1 MHSVRGFA
9 LTCLAA
15 LACAATAGAQPY
27 FEETFDADL
36 GAMIAG
42 NDGQASNGWVW
53 DSTCPAAPLADHS
66 APGTAHWTNPTTC
79 LDYGNGGSSDRLST
93 GRVEVPCSRG
103 VVLTFNYYLDF
114 AEGASCDRARVEYS
128 VDGVNYTVAADNG
141 AQGSCF
147 LGPAADGVLRGQAPE
162 GAGGNAGIGNLQDS
176 ATWTPL
182 TAIFSDVQQG
192 DLMDLAFIGETTDGL
207 FNSGEGFFVDDVT
220 LACVPPIQAIPTLGP
235 AGVVGLGVL
244 LAAAGAF
251 ALARRRRQA

>member
-1 MHSVRGFA
+1 MHRVRGFA
-9 LTCLAA
+9 FTCLAA
-15 LACAATAGAQPY
+15 LAFATTAGAQPY
-27 FEETFDADL
+27 YEETFDADL

-42 NDGQASNGWVW
+42 NDGQATNGWAW

-79 LDYGNGGSSDRLST
+79 LDYGTEGSSDRLST

-103 VVLTFNYYLDF
+103 VVVTFNYYLDF
-114 AEGASCDRARVEYS
+114 AESASCDRARVEYS

-141 AQGSCF
+141 VQGSCF
-147 LGPAADGVLRGQAPE
+147 FGPEADGVLRGQAPE
-162 GAGGNAGIGNLQDS
+162 GGGGNAGIGNLQNS

-182 TAIFSDVQQG
+182 TAILSDVQQG
-192 DLMDLAFIGETTDGL
+192 DLMDLAFIGETSDGL
-207 FNSGEGFFVDDVT
+207 FNSGQGFFVDDVA

-235 AGVVGLGVL
+235 AGLAGLVVL

-251 ALARRRRQA
+251 ALVRRRRQA